1 MSQGAKANHR
11 SEAVGLTRRSFLIGM
26 PLTLAACQ
34 TVIPTGPNTP
44 YDIYGPV
51 TTEPYP
57 IPAVDLSQVNP
68 AYYRR
73 IVPVPSHIPNNPGE
87 IVVDP
92 FNRYV
97 FLVMP
102 DNMAIQYGCGV
113 GRAGFEWSGHAYV
126 GRKAEW
132 PTWTPPA
139 EMVARDPLARPWAN
153 GMPGGPENPLGAR
166 ALYLYYA
173 SGADSLYR
181 LHGTPVASSIGQAVS
196 SGCIRLLNQDI
207 IHLYSL
213 VPVGTKVT
221 VLAI

>member
-1 MSQGAKANHR
+1 MSQGAITETER
-11 SEAVGLTRRSFLIGM
+11 VGPVGLTRRGLLIGL

-34 TVIPTGPNTP
+34 VGPAALNNP
-44 YDIYGPV
+44 YDIYGPI
-51 TTEPYP
+51 TTEPFP
-57 IPAVDLSQVNP
+57 IPAVDLSQINP

-73 IVPVPSHIPNNPGE
+73 VVPVPGHIPNNPGE

-92 FNRYV
+92 FNRYL
-97 FLVMP
+97 FLVLP
-102 DNMAIQYGCGV
+102 ENMCIQYGCGV
-113 GRAGFEWSGHAYV
+113 GREGFGWSGHAYV

-153 GMPGGPENPLGAR
+153 GMPGGPQNPLGAR
-166 ALYLYYA
+166 ALYLYEGYH
-173 SGADSLYR
+173 DTLYR
-181 LHGTPVASSIGQAVS
+181 IHGTNQPASIGLAMS
-196 SGCIRLLNQDI
+196 SGCIRLLNQDA

-221 VLAI
+221 VLPS